1 MFLNFLR
8 RFLLI
13 TEVAMNVVRK
23 FIDSKHHPDNFETFL
38 EKNKN
43 LIYHLQGF
51 KKSGC
56 CTCFN
61 FNSNPIIYKKQFQKL
76 FIDNGK
82 KCPNRAKHC
91 HCTFKANPNIQ
102 LEDID
107 LTLIG
112 TLLKNCCKLDQQQEK
127 SLTVIRKIRN
137 DSAHYSHKN
146 DIDETI
152 FHDSWCEVSDA
163 INHLALCIGE
173 NYSKEILDQI
183 RLLKA
188 RTLSPVEY
196 TDALQEINRWLR
208 DQNDVS

>member
-1 MFLNFLR
+1 MFPNFLR

-13 TEVAMNVVRK
+13 TEVAVNVVRK
-23 FIDSKHHPDNFETFL
+23 FIDSKCHPDNFETFL
-38 EKNKN
+38 GKNKN

-61 FNSNPIIYKKQFQKL
+61 YNSSPIICKEQFQKL

-82 KCPNRAKHC
+82 HCPNRAKYC
-91 HCTFKANPNIQ
+91 HCMFKANPNIQ

-112 TLLKNCCKLDQQQEK
+112 TLLYNCCTLDQQQK
-127 SLTVIRKIRN
+127 QSVTVIREIRN
-137 DSAHYSHKN
+137 ESAHYSHKD
-146 DIDETI
+146 DIDEKI
-152 FHDSWCEVSDA
+152 FCDSWCKVSDA
-163 INHLALCIGE
+163 IEHLALCIGE
-173 NYSKEILDQI
+173 NYVKEILDQI

-208 DQNDVS
+208 DKNDVS